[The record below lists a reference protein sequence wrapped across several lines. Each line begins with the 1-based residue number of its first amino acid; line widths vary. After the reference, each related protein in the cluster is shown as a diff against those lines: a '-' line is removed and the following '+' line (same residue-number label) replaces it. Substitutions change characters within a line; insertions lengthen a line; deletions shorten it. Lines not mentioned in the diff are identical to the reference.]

1 MGGRVHTPSRVA
13 PPVGRHQLP
22 QGSSTYS
29 LNQPDPFTEGFI
41 EVSVPSQGRLGP
53 GRLHHCMRV
62 VGMAERAMELMRHRM
77 HTRSAFGGPLSQ
89 KEVLQHKLAECR
101 ISLEQARLMVLNAAH
116 QLDTHGNK
124 VRGLSWGSDGL
135 KRVTTPWPPPSPS
148 PPSQRLC
155 CLGFGA
161 DGTNRTHEFFPA

>member
-1 MGGRVHTPSRVA
+1 M
-13 PPVGRHQLP
+13 
-22 QGSSTYS
+22 
-29 LNQPDPFTEGFI
+29 
-41 EVSVPSQGRLGP
+41 PSQGRLGP

-124 VRGLSWGSDGL
+124 VRGYLLGFRRME
-135 KRVTTPWPPPSPS
+135 RVTHYSLAPSES
-148 PPSQRLC
+148 
-155 CLGFGA
+155 
-161 DGTNRTHEFFPA
+161 